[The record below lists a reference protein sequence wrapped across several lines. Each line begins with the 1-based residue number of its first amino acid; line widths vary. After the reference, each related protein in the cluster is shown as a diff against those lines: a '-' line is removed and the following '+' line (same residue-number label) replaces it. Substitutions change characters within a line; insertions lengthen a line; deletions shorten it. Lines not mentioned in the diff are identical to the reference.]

1 MNINTKEI
9 KITLD
14 RLIHTIENTNKDELF
29 GDLIYCHVL
38 INVLIKQIQ
47 EVDKKAL
54 IVLKLKEISEELDYE
69 RDRKLKRKKLVF
81 SAIALFN

>member
-14 RLIHTIENTNKDELF
+14 RLIHTIENTNKDELY

>member
-14 RLIHTIENTNKDELF
+14 RLIHTIENTNKDDF
-29 GDLIYCHVL
+29 SGDLIYCHVL